1 MSLEKIVSIPGMSG
15 LYKVIAQMRNG
26 GYVVESL
33 ADQKRLPIDA
43 MHRVSKLEDISVYT
57 VEGDIPL
64 REVFLKMKEHDAEA
78 SKVSPK
84 SDGAE
89 LRTTFKKIVPNFDE
103 ERVHISD
110 IRKML
115 NWYGLLKDIVDFKEE
130 EVKEETPIATSETET
145 PSATA
150 EQKESEK
157 PKAKTPKA
165 KKTEA
170 SNDDEPKPAARK
182 KAAKKSAS

>member
-33 ADQKRLPIDA
+33 TDKKRLPIDA
-43 MHRVSKLEDISVYT
+43 MHRVSKLDDISVYT

-64 REVFLKMKEHDAEA
+64 REVFLKMKEHDADA
-78 SKVSPK
+78 SKVTPK
-84 SDGAE
+84 SEGAE

-110 IRKML
+110 IRKMIS
-115 NWYGLLKDIVDFKEE
+115 WYGLLKDIVDFKEE
-130 EVKEETPIATSETET
+130 VKEEVNEE
-145 PSATA
+145 
-150 EQKESEK
+150 EVKKEKEAAAVAK
-157 PKAKTPKA
+157 PKAKTAKA
-165 KKTEA
+165 KKTVD